1 MRKLVD
7 LHPVLD
13 LITEKLNADRHE
25 LRRILDARNVD
36 ELRDFEEQDRLLNE
50 IHAGVR
56 ALDILE
62 GNFDAQGNETGVRN
76 AVLPSVA
83 RLIASE

>member
-1 MRKLVD
+1 MATVR
-7 LHPVLD
+7 
-13 LITEKLNADRHE
+13 NCAASS
-25 LRRILDARNVD
+25 RRATLTSFANFD
-36 ELRDFEEQDRLLNE
+36 EQDRLLNE

-62 GNFDAQGNETGVRN
+62 GDLDLEGNQTGVRN
-76 AVLPSVA
+76 AVLPAVA